1 MSCYYFDREFYR
13 KSFVKKFRESLR
25 HFCTCTMYR
34 KQSLL
39 KASSNNLHNETSG
52 MYYKHMTI
60 VNYASS
66 FVNKLKTLHTDDA
79 RVVIY
84 VSDKAKAKL
93 KIKRQLVWF
102 KIKCLLESNLRGFG
116 N

>member
-13 KSFVKKFRESLR
+13 KCFVKKFRESLR
-25 HFCTCTMYR
+25 HFCTCTMYH

-52 MYYKHMTI
+52 LYYKHMTI

-84 VSDKAKAKL
+84 DRRVFIVQATGVVAKWKNNP
-93 KIKRQLVWF
+93 F
-102 KIKCLLESNLRGFG
+102 LLLRLRVRI
-116 N
+116 